1 MTLPFFYGWIIVAI
15 SMVAGFF
22 SAGVS
27 NITMSVVLKPISD
40 ELGWSRALTAA
51 AVTMGA
57 LIGGALSPVF
67 GPIADRF
74 GPRVL
79 LPAGGL
85 IVGLLA
91 IGVSLCTEP
100 WQFYA
105 TFVPARALTEFLLC
119 GIVPFTA
126 VANWFY
132 LKRPRA
138 MGLVAMSVPLGAAAL
153 SLVYQLLVAHYGWRS
168 AFLALGVSLLVLV
181 VLPGA
186 IFLRRQPE
194 DLGLA
199 PDGLSRGHAYDGPIP
214 LAKDPLQTV
223 VEQNWTRA
231 GAMRTSTFWLL
242 VTSAFLAS
250 LGTGGV
256 AFHTVAYF
264 TDMKIAPTVA
274 AGALSLMALSG
285 AMGNG
290 VWGALA
296 ERVQPRRLNVATMIV
311 AASAVGLLTQVRD
324 PFAAY
329 IFAFLFGLTA
339 RGAAVLT
346 QVLLARYFGRRSYGA
361 ISSILDPFHKGGLGL
376 GALLAGMAFDFT
388 GNYQTIF
395 SIFFGNYLLS
405 ALLIFLARPPAEN
418 SVFVEDHAEK
428 ERENEFSL

>member
-1 MTLPFFYGWIIVAI
+1 VTLPFFYGWIIVAI

-126 VANWFY
+126 VSNWFY

-153 SLVYQLLVAHYGWRS
+153 SLVYQLLVAQYGWRS
-168 AFLALGVSLLVLV
+168 AFLALGVALLVLV

-194 DLGLA
+194 DLAWLPMA
-199 PDGLSRGHAYDGPIP
+199 CRAALHM
-214 LAKDPLQTV
+214 TV
-223 VEQNWTRA
+223 RSPSQKTRRKA
-231 GAMRTSTFWLL
+231 
-242 VTSAFLAS
+242 
-250 LGTGGV
+250 
-256 AFHTVAYF
+256 
-264 TDMKIAPTVA
+264 
-274 AGALSLMALSG
+274 
-285 AMGNG
+285 
-290 VWGALA
+290 
-296 ERVQPRRLNVATMIV
+296 
-311 AASAVGLLTQVRD
+311 
-324 PFAAY
+324 
-329 IFAFLFGLTA
+329 
-339 RGAAVLT
+339 
-346 QVLLARYFGRRSYGA
+346 
-361 ISSILDPFHKGGLGL
+361 
-376 GALLAGMAFDFT
+376 
-388 GNYQTIF
+388 
-395 SIFFGNYLLS
+395 
-405 ALLIFLARPPAEN
+405 
-418 SVFVEDHAEK
+418 
-428 ERENEFSL
+428 

>member
-1 MTLPFFYGWIIVAI
+1 MAAFAKSTSDIPSVVRRSCDAAFLLRLDHRRDFDGR
-15 SMVAGFF
+15 GFF

-105 TFVPARALTEFLLC
+105 TFVPARAL
-119 GIVPFTA
+119 
-126 VANWFY
+126 
-132 LKRPRA
+132 
-138 MGLVAMSVPLGAAAL
+138 
-153 SLVYQLLVAHYGWRS
+153 
-168 AFLALGVSLLVLV
+168 
-181 VLPGA
+181 
-186 IFLRRQPE
+186 
-194 DLGLA
+194 
-199 PDGLSRGHAYDGPIP
+199 
-214 LAKDPLQTV
+214 
-223 VEQNWTRA
+223 
-231 GAMRTSTFWLL
+231 
-242 VTSAFLAS
+242 
-250 LGTGGV
+250 
-256 AFHTVAYF
+256 
-264 TDMKIAPTVA
+264 
-274 AGALSLMALSG
+274 
-285 AMGNG
+285 
-290 VWGALA
+290 
-296 ERVQPRRLNVATMIV
+296 
-311 AASAVGLLTQVRD
+311 
-324 PFAAY
+324 
-329 IFAFLFGLTA
+329 
-339 RGAAVLT
+339 
-346 QVLLARYFGRRSYGA
+346 
-361 ISSILDPFHKGGLGL
+361 

-395 SIFFGNYLLS
+395 SIFFGNYPLS